1 MKKLLVLLTAL
12 SLTLA
17 ACKTMEPR
25 PETPPPAGGGTAPP
39 APSPPP
45 TQTIPETGT
54 VPTVPQS
61 TEIIV
66 GYCPTTGQYVAT
78 GVNTVTHQFTFTWR
92 GGRATQPA
100 AFARFY
106 EARVPVT
113 VYTSPVRL
121 AGGVDPAPPP
131 SPSPTGGASALAPAP
146 VPTPQEPAL
155 GPAPVPTPPPLPGE
169 GDAGGDP
176 TFDPCQTISEDPP
189 PSPKPTG
196 GKAEPTR
203 PTTFQSLAWRTAYAV
218 DAVSD
223 PVAPSTEPVPVPR

>member
-1 MKKLLVLLTAL
+1 MMKKLVVSLMAL
-12 SLTLA
+12 GLTLA

-25 PETPPPAGGGTAPP
+25 PQTPPAEGGGTAPP
-39 APSPPP
+39 VPTPPP

-54 VPTVPQS
+54 VPTTVPPS
-61 TEIIV
+61 TQIIV
-66 GYCPTTGQYVAT
+66 GYCAPTGQYVAT
-78 GVNTVTHQFTFTWR
+78 GVNTQTNQFTFTWR

-106 EARVPVT
+106 ESRVPVT

-121 AGGVDPAPPP
+121 TAGGPGP
-131 SPSPTGGASALAPAP
+131 APAP
-146 VPTPQEPAL
+146 GTPTTGGSSAFAPAPSPPPQPTV
-155 GPAPVPTPPPLPGE
+155 GPAPVPTPPPLPNE
-169 GDAGGDP
+169 PPDAV
-176 TFDPCQTISEDPP
+176 FDPCQTISEDPP

-203 PTTFQSLAWRTAYAV
+203 PTTFQNLAWRTAYAV

-223 PVAPSTEPVPVPR
+223 PLAPTTEPVPVPR